1 MKAIATNA
9 TVNDSGQ
16 LILDD
21 PLSPD
26 ASRRV
31 RVIVLIPED
40 HESDSESEDGETS
53 DEVALEGI
61 RQGLYEAF
69 TRQTILLSQMWEGV
83 DIWESVDAD

>member
-21 PLSPD
+21 PLSPN
-26 ASRRV
+26 AARQV

-40 HESDSESEDGETS
+40 HESE
-53 DEVALEGI
+53 
-61 RQGLYEAF
+61 
-69 TRQTILLSQMWEGV
+69 
-83 DIWESVDAD
+83 